1 MPERRGGGKKILG
14 MPRNVVIIGGV
25 ALAGGVL
32 YFWWRSRQ
40 AGAATGTGTQADT
53 TGTDYAGDISALQ
66 SEFGNLAS
74 EVAAMQ
80 GTSQPSQATDPSTVP
95 PKPKIKPVPKVP
107 AFRPPVR
114 PKPKLYW
121 SSVQHKWLT
130 PAQWTAA
137 HRAHVTHLQRA
148 G

>member
-1 MPERRGGGKKILG
+1 
-14 MPRNVVIIGGV
+14 
-25 ALAGGVL
+25 
-32 YFWWRSRQ
+32 
-40 AGAATGTGTQADT
+40 
-53 TGTDYAGDISALQ
+53 
-66 SEFGNLAS
+66 
-74 EVAAMQ
+74 
-80 GTSQPSQATDPSTVP
+80 
-95 PKPKIKPVPKVP
+95 VP

-137 HRAHVTHLQRA
+137 HRAHLAHLQRA